1 MKKVFPRINALC
13 HERGTYCAP
22 VDLRWGIN
30 DSQTNSGLI
39 IQLCLDYIDRC
50 APFFICLVGERYG
63 SHRPVEQE
71 PLPVHY
77 DDLNPSCHWLD
88 RNLVIASS
96 AGYDWVSSP
105 GRGWSLV
112 TSLYGYC
119 CHCLPSFSVAR
130 IFSVL
135 FPLFFVRLSSGNTP
149 TSSVIFLFLYNL
161 LASLFFSI
169 ISHLSFLFLP
179 SLSVAGLFSPRLS
192 SDPPWAIF

>member
-1 MKKVFPRINALC
+1 MFLEIYNISLQNITHFSPFVLRMLKQVERDILMKKVFPRINALC

-63 SHRPVEQE
+63 SHRPVEQD
-71 PLPVHY
+71 PLPAHY

-96 AGYDWVSSP
+96 AGYDWVCSP
-105 GRGWSLV
+105 S
-112 TSLYGYC
+112 C
-119 CHCLPSFSVAR
+119 
-130 IFSVL
+130 
-135 FPLFFVRLSSGNTP
+135 FPVGKEPMET
-149 TSSVIFLFLYNL
+149 
-161 LASLFFSI
+161 
-169 ISHLSFLFLP
+169 
-179 SLSVAGLFSPRLS
+179 
-192 SDPPWAIF
+192 